1 MILFL
6 SSVVFLQ
13 MLRRVSMLI
22 LYLYL
27 LLLTMSLGAFLG
39 YVEVFL
45 VVFSQIVTD
54 ITQSPYSVFMTTLI
68 KSNESWTD
76 SMGTLG

>member
-6 SSVVFLQ
+6 SSIVFLQ

-39 YVEVFL
+39 FVEVFL

-68 KSNESWTD
+68 RSNESWTD

>member
-6 SSVVFLQ
+6 SSIVFLQ

-39 YVEVFL
+39 FVEVFL

>member
-1 MILFL
+1 
-6 SSVVFLQ
+6 
-13 MLRRVSMLI
+13 MLI

-39 YVEVFL
+39 FVEVFL